1 MTTIN
6 TRIPPLLLESPNG
19 DPEVQLTC
27 VSNVY
32 IRMMHFKHAGD
43 VECGHCHPFD
53 HVSMLS
59 YGKIRITVG
68 EHQKEFTAPHMI
80 FIKKEMEHQLVALED
95 GTTVLCI
102 HAIRDGE
109 AIEDIID
116 PNSMIIPPG
125 SDGVNYLTENN
136 LMDFIVNKVEG

>member
-1 MTTIN
+1 MN
-6 TRIPPLLLESPNG
+6 TRIPPQLAQSPQG

-32 IRMMHFKHAGD
+32 VRMMHFKHAGD
-43 VECGHCHPFD
+43 VEQGHSHPFD
-53 HVSMLS
+53 HISMLS

-68 EHQKEFTAPHMI
+68 EHEKEFSAPQMI

-125 SDGVNYLTENN
+125 DLGVSYLVENN
-136 LMDFIVNKVEG
+136 LLDFIVNKEQL

>member
-6 TRIPPLLLESPNG
+6 TRIPPALLQSPQG
-19 DPEVQLTC
+19 DPEVQLSC

-32 IRMMHFKHAGD
+32 VRMMHFKHAGD
-43 VECGHCHPFD
+43 VEQGHSHPFD
-53 HVSMLS
+53 HISMLS

-68 EHQKEFTAPHMI
+68 EHEKEFTAPQMI

-125 SDGVNYLTENN
+125 GDGVSYLAENK
-136 LMDFIVNKVEG
+136 LMDFIVTTEEV